1 MSIQDR
7 ANPGGAAAERHA
19 IGTDAANAVA
29 HTLKALADPL
39 RLRMLSAIA
48 TDPNGET
55 SAGDLAT
62 LTDVAQPTVSHH
74 LKVLRDVGLLTS
86 ERRGTFVLYRIEPGY
101 RGAINTLLDK
111 FAPSAVSVGKGP
123 HITGLADVDHELT
136 SLAASLATRVPG
148 TTPEESLRVVRE
160 SYAALARRGGIPTHL
175 VALTE
180 HFAHQRLDDL
190 VKARES
196 GDETGAAAR
205 PTEAEPAPVPHR
217 PSEAADGARTDASG
231 PATTALDPGAGA
243 AGTARKPQVLFVCVA
258 NAGRSQLAAALMAH
272 YAGDRVVVR
281 SAGSAPA
288 PDVHDTVREL
298 LAEIDPPGAEAGAD
312 RVVFP
317 KPLTDDAVR
326 AADVVVTMGCGDAC
340 PVLPGK
346 RYEDWVVGDPALAS
360 PAGVAAIRDELDR
373 RVQTLLAE
381 ILPGE
386 PIRP

>member
-7 ANPGGAAAERHA
+7 AGVGGAAARHA
-19 IGTDAANAVA
+19 IGPDAANAVA

-48 TDPNGET
+48 TDPDGET
-55 SAGDLAT
+55 SAGELAT

-74 LKVLRDVGLLTS
+74 LKVLRDVGLLAS

-101 RGAINTLLDK
+101 RGAITTLLDT
-111 FAPSAVSVGKGP
+111 FAPSAVGIRRPP
-123 HITGLADVDHELT
+123 HLTGLTDVDHELSSLAE
-136 SLAASLATRVPG
+136 SLAARVPG
-148 TTPEESLRVVRE
+148 ATSEESLHVVRE

-180 HFAHQRLDDL
+180 HFARQRLDDL
-190 VKARES
+190 VKARER
-196 GDETGAAAR
+196 GDGTTAVRHPGAAH
-205 PTEAEPAPVPHR
+205 P
-217 PSEAADGARTDASG
+217 
-231 PATTALDPGAGA
+231 
-243 AGTARKPQVLFVCVA
+243 PQVLFVCVA

-272 YAGDRVVVR
+272 HAGDRVVVR

-298 LAEIDPPGAEAGAD
+298 LAEIDASGAD
-312 RVVFP
+312 DLVFP

-326 AADVVVTMGCGDAC
+326 AADVVITMGCGDAC

-360 PAGVAAIRDELDR
+360 PAGVVAIRDELDR
-373 RVQTLLAE
+373 RVRALLAE
-381 ILPGE
+381 IVPGA
-386 PIRP
+386 PVRIPDPSPARP